1 MMDSPGLFTAFF
13 GWCSV
18 INIAL
23 LLLATVFISAFN
35 RFTKTIHAKMFHVSM
50 TELDI
55 IYFSYLAYYKL
66 GILIFNIVPY
76 VALKLM
82 ALSMT

>member
-35 RFTKTIHAKMFHVSM
+35 RFTKTIHTKIFHITM

-66 GILIFNIVPY
+66 AILIFNIVPY

>member
-35 RFTKTIHAKMFHVSM
+35 RFTKTINAKMFNVSM